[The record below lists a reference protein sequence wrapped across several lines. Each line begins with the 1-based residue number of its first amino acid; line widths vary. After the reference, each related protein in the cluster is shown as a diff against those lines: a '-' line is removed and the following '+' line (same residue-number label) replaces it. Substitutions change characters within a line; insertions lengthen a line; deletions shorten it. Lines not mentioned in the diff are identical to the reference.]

1 MALVISGESVEMFR
15 NINTILASVVA
26 ATGLTSLK
34 LLLDGN
40 LSMRPILGGFIVGT
54 GLLIISFFA
63 VEIAVGLALMI
74 LLASVLNNGVPVL
87 EKVMRFAD

>member
-1 MALVISGESVEMFR
+1 MFR
-15 NINTILASVVA
+15 NVNTILASVVA
-26 ATGLTSLK
+26 ATALTALK
-34 LLLDGN
+34 QLLDGK
-40 LSMRPILGGFIVGT
+40 LSMRPIIGGFIVGA
-54 GLLIISFFA
+54 GLLIMSFFA